1 MHDNYNNNIIILR
14 MTHKNHKLF
23 IYAIM
28 LILLTWKSVST
39 TTSTELTNN

>member
-1 MHDNYNNNIIILR
+1 MHYNYNNNIIILR
-14 MTHKNHKLF
+14 MAHKNQKLF

-28 LILLTWKSVST
+28 VILLTWRSVST

>member
-14 MTHKNHKLF
+14 MAQKHEKLF
-23 IYAIM
+23 TYAIM
-28 LILLTWKSVST
+28 VILLTWRSVST